1 MKQLTDFEYCA
12 KKLKALADKERLRIV
27 ECLLAG
33 PKNVGEVAAEL
44 DEEIV
49 KVSHHLGVLRDAELV
64 QSLKQGRFVVYELH
78 PDVSHSP
85 ATTRD
90 TRSLDL
96 GCCKLNLKGR

>member
-1 MKQLTDFEYCA
+1 MQRPSRGVPIGTMKHLADFEYCA

-64 QSLKQGRFVVYELH
+64 QSLKQGASSFTNCI
-78 PDVSHSP
+78 PM
-85 ATTRD
+85 
-90 TRSLDL
+90 
-96 GCCKLNLKGR
+96 